1 MTAALVNRNLEWY
14 AGVKRS
20 ILPHTIVGLLFI
32 LAGFGGFGYWAF
44 TAPLAAAV
52 IAEGT
57 FVATGENKV
66 VQHLEGG
73 IIRELLVREGDEV
86 TAGEPLILL
95 DETAAQVDF
104 EQLRLRRI
112 RLEATLARL
121 QTEARG
127 LRAYAPPALTPE
139 EAADP
144 TVAAIQASQRETFE
158 ADLVRLDSELGLV
171 RQNIYSLVFRREGR
185 VKEVDALNR
194 QLESLH
200 AELAAKSKLLESGLT
215 TRSAVAILQRTIAD
229 GDGDVA
235 RVEADIAEIDAQIE
249 KHHQEMMQI
258 ENTLRQAALK
268 DAQTVEAELD
278 AVREQILKADSV
290 LSRTAVLAPVA
301 GTVLR
306 SYYHTAGGV
315 IESGKPI
322 FEILPSEVPLIVEAR
337 ISRMQID
344 EVVQGQQASVRL
356 TALNQRTTPILTGT
370 VVYVSADALAVG
382 AGSSVKEVYLARVSI
397 PPLEFE
403 RIPGFKPTPGMPAEI
418 LIQTQTRTFVEYL
431 TKPILDSMTRAFRE
445 H

>member
-1 MTAALVNRNLEWY
+1 
-14 AGVKRS
+14 
-20 ILPHTIVGLLFI
+20 
-32 LAGFGGFGYWAF
+32 
-44 TAPLAAAV
+44 
-52 IAEGT
+52 
-57 FVATGENKV
+57 
-66 VQHLEGG
+66 
-73 IIRELLVREGDEV
+73 
-86 TAGEPLILL
+86 
-95 DETAAQVDF
+95 
-104 EQLRLRRI
+104 
-112 RLEATLARL
+112 
-121 QTEARG
+121 
-127 LRAYAPPALTPE
+127 
-139 EAADP
+139 
-144 TVAAIQASQRETFE
+144 
-158 ADLVRLDSELGLV
+158 
-171 RQNIYSLVFRREGR
+171 
-185 VKEVDALNR
+185 
-194 QLESLH
+194 
-200 AELAAKSKLLESGLT
+200 
-215 TRSAVAILQRTIAD
+215 
-229 GDGDVA
+229 
-235 RVEADIAEIDAQIE
+235 
-249 KHHQEMMQI
+249 MMQI

-290 LSRTAVLAPVA
+290 LSRTAVLAPVS

-306 SYYHTAGGV
+306 SYYHTSGGV